1 MTTEEKLN
9 TVLDTLKL
17 CVQSYIFDDITDS
30 ADASPEDIIQLLYD
44 MDEER
49 YDAALKSAVTEAEEN
64 GILSDPG
71 YWTYVSKEDAEE
83 AVGHTIETA
92 LDE

>member
-9 TVLDTLKL
+9 TILDTLKL

-30 ADASPEDIIQLLYD
+30 ADATPEDIIQLLYD

-49 YDAALKSAVTEAEEN
+49 YEAALKAAVTEAEEN

-83 AVGHTIETA
+83 AVGHAIA
-92 LDE
+92 SDLDE